1 VTSRPLA
8 DAIVRASV
16 PLGGVVLMLSALP
29 TLPNG
34 AHAADQFVAAALLA
48 TGSVAWLVGRH
59 LQGLCAVLVGG
70 ALAAIGNVDANRG
83 SASLRGFAI
92 AAGPLVIP
100 LASAAAGWHA
110 RWSWLALAGGVFAG
124 PVRSL
129 VYDPFLDPHCLVC
142 RPSAAAVVHRP
153 DVAQALLLMGLA
165 LTVAALAL
173 AAFRARNRWVLVSMA
188 VITATTLWRPD
199 LRLVACVIAIGL
211 LGVDIIR
218 IVAAQYRIRVL
229 VEMLRQDADLEQTLR
244 RTLGDPELTVAYCVD
259 EDNDETP
266 ETADLP
272 TSDPSG
278 QRVSTE
284 LSIDGRL
291 VAVIRHNPVAV
302 EVGEL
307 ATALDGSARLALDN
321 ESQTARL
328 AARTREVQRSR
339 VRIVER
345 ADDERRRL
353 ERDVHDGAQQH
364 VLALGFDLRIALA
377 GLSADAPSH
386 GVLEQCLQ
394 ETMGALDDL
403 RELSHGLYPPS
414 LDTGGLVP
422 ALRALARR
430 ARVPVTIVNMPEAR
444 LPPTVE
450 RTVFAIVADAAGRAR
465 SELSV
470 TVASINEGVEV
481 VIHGDAD
488 QPAQAVVDRLVTLGG
503 TLNSSDTTIRAVIP
517 CG

>member
-1 VTSRPLA
+1 MTSRTLA
-8 DAIVRASV
+8 HAMVRAAV
-16 PLGGVVLMLSALP
+16 PVGGVALMLAALP
-29 TLPNG
+29 TLPAG
-34 AHAADQFVAAALLA
+34 AHAADQFVAVALLA
-48 TGSVAWLVGRH
+48 TGSIAWLVGRH
-59 LQGLCAVLVGG
+59 LQGLCAVLAGG
-70 ALAAIGNVDANRG
+70 ALAAIGNVDANSG
-83 SASLRGFAI
+83 SATLRGLAI
-92 AAGPLVIP
+92 AGGPLVIP
-100 LASAAAGWHA
+100 LAAAAVGWHG
-110 RWSWLALAGGVFAG
+110 RWSWLALAGGVLAG

-142 RPSAAAVVHRP
+142 RPSAAAVVHHPGLAR
-153 DVAQALLLMGLA
+153 ALLLVGLV
-165 LTVAALAL
+165 LTVAALLL
-173 AAFRARNRWVLVSMA
+173 AAARTRTRWVLVSMA
-188 VITATTLWRPD
+188 AITSSTLWRPD
-199 LRLVACVIAIGL
+199 LRLVACVIAIAL

-218 IVAAQYRIRVL
+218 ILAAQYRIRVL
-229 VEMLRQDADLEQTLR
+229 VDMLRQDVDLEQTLR

-259 EDNDETP
+259 EDNEETP
-266 ETADLP
+266 APASLP

-291 VAVIRHNPVAV
+291 VAVIRHNPAAV

-321 ESQTARL
+321 ERQTARL
-328 AARTREVQRSR
+328 EARAREVQRSR

-345 ADDERRRL
+345 ADSERRRL

-377 GLSADAPSH
+377 GLTSDAPSH

-403 RELSHGLYPPS
+403 RDLSHGLYPPS

-430 ARVPVTIVNMPEAR
+430 AQVPVTIVNMSEAR
-444 LPPTVE
+444 LPATVE
-450 RTVFAIVADAAGRAR
+450 RTVFAIVADAADRAR
-465 SELSV
+465 SELSL
-470 TVASINEGVEV
+470 TIASATQGVEV
-481 VIHGDAD
+481 VIHGDTEP
-488 QPAQAVVDRLVTLGG
+488 PAQAVVDRLATLGG
-503 TLNSSDTTIRAVIP
+503 TLISSDTTIRAVIP
-517 CG
+517 CE